1 MVALPK
7 DVLELIN
14 DKSSSK
20 ILGTRSRNGDV
31 HLINVGGAGTL
42 DPETIFIGEIFM
54 KASGENLRLAQSEG
68 TRASV
73 LVSKGP
79 QSYEIRCKVKD
90 HVTSGPVF
98 DQMKGAFAQMKFDL
112 KGLWLL
118 TPDCVW
124 NESPTWDGGRR
135 MV

>member
-7 DVLELIN
+7 DVMELVN
-14 DKSSSK
+14 DKGSSK
-20 ILGTRSRNGDV
+20 ILGTRSKNNDV
-31 HLINVGGAGTL
+31 HIINVGGSGAL

-54 KASGENLRLAQSEG
+54 KASGENLRLAQKEG

-79 QSYEIRCKVKD
+79 QSFEIRCKVKD
-90 HVTSGPVF
+90 HVTSGPIF
-98 DQMKGAFAQMKFDL
+98 DQMKEAFAQMKFEL

-118 TPDCVW
+118 TPECVF

>member
-7 DVLELIN
+7 DVMELIN
-14 DKSSSK
+14 DRTASK
-20 ILGTRSRNGDV
+20 ILGTRASNGDV
-31 HLINVGGAGTL
+31 HLINVGGSGAI

-54 KASGENLRLAQSEG
+54 KASGENLTLAKKEG

-73 LVSKGP
+73 LVSKGM
-79 QSYEIRCKVKD
+79 QSYEIRCSVKD
-90 HVTSGPVF
+90 HVTSGPMF
-98 DQMKGAFAQMKFDL
+98 DQMKQQFAQMKFDL
-112 KGLWLL
+112 KGVWLL
-118 TPDCVW
+118 RPDCVW